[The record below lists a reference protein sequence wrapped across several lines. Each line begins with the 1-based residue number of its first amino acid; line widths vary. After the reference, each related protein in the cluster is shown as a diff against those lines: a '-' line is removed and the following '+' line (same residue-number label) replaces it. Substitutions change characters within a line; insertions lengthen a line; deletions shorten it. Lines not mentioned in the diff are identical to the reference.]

1 MALHLVLQF
10 ISVVSIFDETFSLFD
25 IVKTIIFIIAADRVY
40 WADADLSTISS
51 CRLDGT
57 DRRLVIEEPGA
68 MLVGVDISPPY
79 LYYVGRNKQ

>member
-1 MALHLVLQF
+1 M
-10 ISVVSIFDETFSLFD
+10 
-25 IVKTIIFIIAADRVY
+25 Y

-57 DRRLVIEEPGA
+57 DRKLVIEEPGA